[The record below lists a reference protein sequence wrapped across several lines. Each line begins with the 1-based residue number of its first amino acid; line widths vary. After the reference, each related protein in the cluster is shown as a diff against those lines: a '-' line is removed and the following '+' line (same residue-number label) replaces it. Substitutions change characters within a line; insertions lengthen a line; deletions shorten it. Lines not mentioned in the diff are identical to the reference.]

1 MSLRQSAA
9 LRRFA
14 RRLPVISAYERRVA
28 ELTAALEEARAAQLW
43 VPPGHF
49 YSPFPDLDEV
59 AARDAE
65 LFGGDPLDVPGVD
78 LRVEAQRALLDE
90 LEPLVAGIE
99 WPRTEADARAA
110 GRRYWAENPSYGDG
124 DALFLTALLRHLRP
138 KRLVELGSGYSSAC
152 TLDTRDELGVESM
165 ELVFVDP
172 YPEQLEA
179 LLRPEDRAT
188 TTVLPVRADQLDEAV
203 LGRLGAGDVL
213 FIDSTHVAKPGGD
226 VNRNLFEIL
235 PAIAPG
241 VVVHLHDIFPR
252 FEYPRQWVQE
262 GRGWN
267 EAYVLRAFLQ
277 YNAEFEVLLWPSL
290 LQQLDPD
297 DLLRRFPPVARNI
310 GGSIWLR
317 RVA

>member
-1 MSLRQSAA
+1 MSVRQSAA
-9 LRRFA
+9 LRRLA
-14 RRLPVISAYERRVA
+14 RKLPVISAYERRID
-28 ELTAALEEARAAQLW
+28 ELRTALEEQQAARPW

-59 AARDAE
+59 AAREAE
-65 LFGGDPLDVPGVD
+65 LFWSDPLDVPGVD
-78 LRVEAQRALLDE
+78 LRVAEQRALLDA
-90 LEPLVAGIE
+90 LEPLVAGTE

-110 GRRYWAENPSYGDG
+110 GTRYWAENPSYGDG

-138 KRLVELGSGYSSAC
+138 RRLVELGSGFSSAC
-152 TLDTRDELGVESM
+152 TLDARDELGVDQL

-172 YPEQLEA
+172 YPQQLED
-179 LLRPEDRAT
+179 LLLPGDRD
-188 TTVLPVRADQLDEAV
+188 TVTIIQARADQLDEAV

-226 VNRNLFEIL
+226 VNRNLFQIL

-252 FEYPRQWVQE
+252 FEYPKPWVEE

-277 YNAEFEVLLWPSL
+277 FNDAFEVLLWPSL
-290 LQQLDPD
+290 LHALDPD
-297 DLLRRFPPVARNI
+297 DLVRRFPPMAKNV

-317 RVA
+317 RVS